1 MPIFLEPQNDF
12 STLHHFKSV
21 LIVPCP
27 ICPAVSLAIQ
37 QNKPYMEILRHFLA
51 TGALREHVASLKG
64 DLKRHGIRTGIFTSY
79 LPMPLMCLWS
89 AGQRRRLRKRA
100 RGYEAVAV
108 LGCDAATFNVASAL
122 EPLDCAVVQMMQV
135 AGIVAAIPS
144 FEGPL
149 HLRLHTIGKNSVA
162 WPQRAPAGAANVTDP
177 EPVDRHVLS

>member
-12 STLHHFKSV
+12 STLHRFKSV

-37 QNKPYMEILRHFLA
+37 QNRPYMEILRHFLA
-51 TGALREHVASLKG
+51 TGALREHVASLKA
-64 DLKRHGIRTGIFTSY
+64 DLDRHGIRTRIFTSY

-100 RGYEAVAV
+100 RGYEAIAV
-108 LGCDAATFNVASAL
+108 LGCDAATFNVASAVA
-122 EPLDCAVVQMMQV
+122 PLDCTVVQMMHV

-162 WPQRAPAGAANVTDP
+162 WPQRVPPAATAADP
-177 EPVDRHVLS
+177 VHQHVLS